1 MIYPLT
7 AGALLSWLV
16 LAWLTGTWLGLKSP
30 DIWILRAV
38 LALIGIS
45 AAIVVLWFRIWSR
58 AKEKEEGS
66 AAEAPAPEADELAL
80 LLRDAENKLA
90 SSRLGS
96 DARFRSLPVFFVI
109 GPEGSTKT
117 TAVLQSGLEPELL
130 AGQVYRDSVVIPT
143 GLANVWFAK
152 QAVFVEVGS
161 KVQADSN
168 MWARLIRRMQP
179 GKMRSVMSKGQA
191 APRAAIV
198 CCECENLLKP
208 GATEAAAET
217 ARQLRVRLTDI
228 ATILGINLPV
238 YVLFTKLDRLAFFL
252 EYVRNFDNKE
262 AAQVLGVTLP
272 FLDKTGEVYAEKQST
287 RLSGAFHELVYSLS
301 EKRPEFLARE
311 SDANARAGVY
321 EFPREFRKLRGPLV
335 QFLVELCRPSRLTTG
350 PFLRGFY
357 FSGVRPVVIQEEL
370 AAEARGFSSSG
381 RAEEVHDPDATSM
394 FRYGPAAPLARAA
407 AAPATRMASRKIP
420 QWVFLNHLFG
430 DVLLQ
435 DRAALGA
442 SGASVKTNLLRRA
455 VLGAAALLCLFAG
468 IGFLTSFLRNR
479 SLVAQVRGAAN
490 DIAADPS
497 SPALVSG
504 LPTRD
509 SLTRLETLRQ
519 SLARLGI
526 YEREG
531 PPLSMRW
538 GLYTGSKLL
547 PDTRRIYFD
556 RFKQLLFGGTQQSLL
571 AALNSL
577 PRSPGPKADYGYTY
591 NTLKAY
597 LETTSHPDKATLDF
611 LPPLLQDRWLAGR
624 AIDPERLKLAR
635 KQFDFYTSELR
646 IKNPYSSENDARA
659 VESARKYLA
668 QFAGPDRVYQVM
680 LTEAN
685 KSIAPVMFNR
695 LFKDSAEVVT
705 NTREMA
711 GAYTKPGFV
720 FMQAAMKNPG
730 KYVNGELW
738 VLGDQAAAAIDSSK
752 LEQDLRGRFYNDYI
766 RQWRDYLKKS
776 AIVKYANLAD
786 AAKKLTATSSP
797 QSPLL
802 ALFWLASQN
811 TAVDAPEIE
820 KAFKPLHALMPP
832 ASVDQYLGPSNSD
845 YMKALASLQ
854 IAVEQA
860 SALPPEQNE
869 TAAAQTKTSANAA
882 KLAARQTALTFGL
895 DSDAHIEATIAK
907 LMEDAITYAE
917 AAAPQ
922 GPDPGPLNA
931 AGAGLC
937 AQFRKLAYPFNA
949 RSTNRAKIEDVNA
962 IFRPGQGALWAFYE
976 QNLKKLLPK
985 NGDSYAP
992 VAGGKPALNK
1002 DFVNFFN
1009 KAAAFSNAL
1018 YQNGASQEPKLT
1030 FALKPA
1036 FGGDITSVTL
1046 TLDGQTVNFQPDTPA
1061 AKFNWPGTDVRM
1073 VAKSKIVDSF
1083 PWTYTGL
1090 WAVFEYFQDA
1100 DKPAPSPEWW
1110 EKQGAPARPVYSS
1123 IPNQPLG
1130 VHFDLDMMG
1139 APPVFQKGY
1148 FRDMSCVSEVAK

>member
-1 MIYPLT
+1 
-7 AGALLSWLV
+7 
-16 LAWLTGTWLGLKSP
+16 
-30 DIWILRAV
+30 
-38 LALIGIS
+38 
-45 AAIVVLWFRIWSR
+45 
-58 AKEKEEGS
+58 
-66 AAEAPAPEADELAL
+66 
-80 LLRDAENKLA
+80 
-90 SSRLGS
+90 
-96 DARFRSLPVFFVI
+96 
-109 GPEGSTKT
+109 
-117 TAVLQSGLEPELL
+117 
-130 AGQVYRDSVVIPT
+130 
-143 GLANVWFAK
+143 
-152 QAVFVEVGS
+152 
-161 KVQADSN
+161 
-168 MWARLIRRMQP
+168 
-179 GKMRSVMSKGQA
+179 
-191 APRAAIV
+191 
-198 CCECENLLKP
+198 
-208 GATEAAAET
+208 
-217 ARQLRVRLTDI
+217 
-228 ATILGINLPV
+228 
-238 YVLFTKLDRLAFFL
+238 
-252 EYVRNFDNKE
+252 
-262 AAQVLGVTLP
+262 
-272 FLDKTGEVYAEKQST
+272 
-287 RLSGAFHELVYSLS
+287 
-301 EKRPEFLARE
+301 
-311 SDANARAGVY
+311 
-321 EFPREFRKLRGPLV
+321 
-335 QFLVELCRPSRLTTG
+335 
-350 PFLRGFY
+350 
-357 FSGVRPVVIQEEL
+357 EL
-370 AAEARGFSSSG
+370 AAESRGFPSGG
-381 RAEEVHDPDATSM
+381 RAEEAHDPDATGM
-394 FRYGPAAPLARAA
+394 FRYGQSAPPTQAA
-407 AAPATRMASRKIP
+407 AAPSTRMAARKIP

-455 VLGAAALLCLFAG
+455 VLGVAALLCLFAG

-479 SLVAQVRGAAN
+479 SLVAQVRSAAN
-490 DIAADPS
+490 GMTADPG
-497 SPALVSG
+497 SPKLASD
-504 LPTRD
+504 LPARD
-509 SLTRLETLRQ
+509 SLMRLETLRQ
-519 SLARLGI
+519 SLARLGM

-571 AALNSL
+571 AALNRL
-577 PRSPGPKADYGYTY
+577 PRSPGLKDDYGYSY

-597 LETTSHPDKATLDF
+597 LETTSNHDKATLDF
-611 LPPLLQDRWLAGR
+611 LPSLLQDRWLAGR

-635 KQFDFYTSELR
+635 AQFDFYTSELR
-646 IKNPYSSENDARA
+646 IENPYSSENDARA

-680 LTEAN
+680 ITEAN
-685 KSIAPVMFNR
+685 KSVPPVVFNK
-695 LFKDSAEVVT
+695 LFKDSSEVVT

-738 VLGDQAAAAIDSSK
+738 VLGDQAAAAIDRSK
-752 LEQDLRGRFYNDYI
+752 LEQDLRGRFYADYI
-766 RQWRDYLKKS
+766 RQWRDYLKRS
-776 AIVKYANLAD
+776 AVVKYANLAD
-786 AAKKLTATSSP
+786 AAKKLATTSSP

-811 TAVDAPEIE
+811 TSVESPEIE

-860 SALPPEQNE
+860 SALSPDQNE

-895 DSDAHIEATIAK
+895 DSEAHIEATIAR
-907 LMEDAITYAE
+907 LMEDPIVYAE

-937 AQFRKLAYPFNA
+937 AQFRKLGSPFNPRA
-949 RSTNRAKIEDVNA
+949 TARAKIEDVNA
-962 IFRPGQGALWAFYE
+962 IFHPGQGALWAFYE

-985 NGDSYAP
+985 TGDSYAP
-992 VAGGKPALNK
+992 VAGAKPALNR

-1030 FALKPA
+1030 FAMKPA
-1036 FGGDITSVTL
+1036 FGVDITSVAL
-1046 TLDGQTVNFQPDTPA
+1046 TIDGQSVAFQPDTPA
-1061 AKFNWPGTDVRM
+1061 AKFTWPGTDVRM

-1090 WAVFEYFQDA
+1090 WAAFEYFQDA
-1100 DKPAPSPEWW
+1100 DKPVPSPEWW
-1110 EKQGAPARPVYSS
+1110 EKQGAPARPVSS
-1123 IPNQPLG
+1123 SVPNQPLG

-1148 FRDMSCVSEVAK
+1148 FRDMACVSEVAK